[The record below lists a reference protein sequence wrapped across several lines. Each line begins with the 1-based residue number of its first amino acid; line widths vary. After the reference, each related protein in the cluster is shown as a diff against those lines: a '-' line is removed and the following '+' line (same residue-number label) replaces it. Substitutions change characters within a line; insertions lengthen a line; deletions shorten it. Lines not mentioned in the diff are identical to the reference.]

1 MKNPDIYGYY
11 TCGALK
17 TYRKW
22 EAIECQK
29 KTGAGLSWYFNDS
42 VYGAMDWHS
51 EPAQTL
57 ANLYKSR
64 AEQLR
69 NTYDYLVL
77 WYSGGADSACVLD
90 SFVQNNIFLDETVS
104 WVNYAATGDRYDF
117 CNGEIFNVAA
127 PKIKQI
133 QEQQPLLRHRVLDIC
148 QTLLDFVNDKRI
160 GLDWIWDVNNVSTL
174 VNASRA
180 RLIDTVADWK
190 TLADQGK
197 KIAFISGTDK
207 PRLVQRA
214 DGSWAFRFI
223 DMIDNSMTPAQ
234 QINPSP
240 MFTQEFFFW
249 SPDNPLIV
257 LKQAHVIKK
266 FLRHAQ
272 PTHSA
277 LTKKSTG
284 LANVRLHNREYWL
297 KPQGLHSLIYPNWSP
312 IPYQQK
318 NVSSL
323 FSQREEWVRTLGASN
338 PEVQNYRSAIMK
350 KWQITP
356 DCWKNNPRNMFRGF
370 KQTWSREYNIGR

>member
-1 MKNPDIYGYY
+1 MQNSDIYGYY
-11 TCGALK
+11 TCGVLK

-22 EAIECQK
+22 EAIEHQSK
-29 KTGAGLSWYFNDS
+29 SNKPVLWHFNDD
-42 VYGAMDWHS
+42 VYGAMEWHH
-51 EPAQTL
+51 EPSQTL
-57 ANLYKSR
+57 SELYRTR

-69 NTYDYLVL
+69 NRYDYLVL

-133 QEQQPLLRHRVLDIC
+133 QEHWPLLRHRVLDVC

-160 GLDWIWDVNNVSTL
+160 GLDWIWDINNVSTL
-174 VNASRA
+174 TNASRA

-207 PRLVQRA
+207 PRLVQKQ
-214 DGSWAFRFI
+214 DGSWAFRFL
-223 DMIDNSMTPAQ
+223 DMFDNSMTPAQ
-234 QINPSP
+234 QLNPAP
-240 MFTQEFFFW
+240 MFAQEFFFW

-257 LKQAHVIKK
+257 LKQAHVLKK

-272 PTHSA
+272 PTDSA
-277 LTKKSTG
+277 LTKKTTG
-284 LANVRLHNREYWL
+284 LANVKLHNREYWL
-297 KPQGLHSLIYPNWSP
+297 KPHSLHNLIYPNWSP
-312 IPYQQK
+312 IPYQIK
-318 NVSSL
+318 NVSPL
-323 FSQREEWVRTLGASN
+323 FSQREEWFRRLGN
-338 PEVQNYRSAIMK
+338 TTPELRNYQRAILT
-350 KWQITP
+350 KWQKTP
-356 DCWKNNPRNMFRGF
+356 DCWKNNPSKMTKGF
-370 KQTWSREYNIGR
+370 KQTWSREYNVGN